1 MWSAARGRPE
11 VIGLDTNVLLRYVL
25 RDDPVQAA
33 RADREIERGDRFLID
48 GIVLCELVWVL
59 ESGYGF
65 ERSEIAAAL
74 DRILATAQFEIE
86 GKEVAQAALGDFRRR
101 RGLLGLSHRA
111 PEPRVGS
118 GRDRDVRSQLE
129 EDLRGSASSEA
140 EPDWVNLQVD
150 KGPSRARPSRRAA
163 DHVSSLRESPALV

>member
-1 MWSAARGRPE
+1 M
-11 VIGLDTNVLLRYVL
+11 IGLDTNVLLRYVL

-86 GKEVAQAALGDFRRR
+86 GKEVAQAALGDFR
-101 RGLLGLSHRA
+101 
-111 PEPRVGS
+111 
-118 GRDRDVRSQLE
+118 
-129 EDLRGSASSEA
+129 
-140 EPDWVNLQVD
+140 
-150 KGPSRARPSRRAA
+150 KSRADFSDCLIGRRNRASGAA
-163 DHVSSLRESPALV
+163 ETVTFDRSLKGLAGFRLL